1 MKLFQMGRNV
11 NVFWQNDKYSIP
23 EMDHSGRS
31 WLRDFPTCPMQPW
44 LVSLYTSVFMVSRET
59 CFWARIASLPAIRL
73 ILSNGDLAKAQMG
86 TLHSNAKIPKAWYKY
101 ILLEKSEEGLVL
113 TSRSRRV
120 SSLQRDLWL
129 WVSGFEWPSPSLK
142 WTPDGT
148 GPLTEKGAWRQH
160 SDPWGR
166 RTETWLH
173 AESADP
179 KTQLSQ
185 REEKRSWTSVTMSS
199 SPEASSHRALYL
211 LLCMLTSQQR
221 SISFMSR
228 AQWLRTPLWVNNIP
242 KYQSCD
248 WIQPPGKSVGFKE
261 ITAASTQDN
270 RPGLF
275 YWVQL

>member
-1 MKLFQMGRNV
+1 MEISLKHRWEHYTRMQKFRKPDINIYYLRSQKKGLF
-11 NVFWQNDKYSIP
+11 WP
-23 EMDHSGRS
+23 
-31 WLRDFPTCPMQPW
+31 P
-44 LVSLYTSVFMVSRET
+44 
-59 CFWARIASLPAIRL
+59 
-73 ILSNGDLAKAQMG
+73 
-86 TLHSNAKIPKAWYKY
+86 
-101 ILLEKSEEGLVL
+101 GLVAFP
-113 TSRSRRV
+113 
-120 SSLQRDLWL
+120 LQRDLWL

-248 WIQPPGKSVGFKE
+248 WIQPLGKVWASRKSPLPPHRTIVQDYFTE
-261 ITAASTQDN
+261 FNYSTAAQS
-270 RPGLF
+270 
-275 YWVQL
+275 